1 MKIWAILPAAGIGRR
16 MAATIPKQYLQL
28 NGLAVIEHSLKL
40 LSSLPVLTQITVVV
54 HPEDKHWADIELGC
68 FASEIVTVIGGD
80 ERGQSVMNGLRSLD
94 AGPDDWVL
102 VHDAVRP
109 CASLSD
115 INRLIKEI
123 TTPNATHCGGILAT
137 PISDTIKRVNQANE
151 IEGTVERDRLWS
163 ALTPQ
168 LFLFRQLIEAMES
181 AITQGF
187 LITDEASAMEHL
199 GYPVKVVQG
208 SSHNIKITHQADL
221 ALAEMILKSQEN
233 RQ

>member
-54 HPEDKHWADIELGC
+54 HPEDKFWADIELGC

-123 TTPNATHCGGILAT
+123 ITPNTPCCGGILAT

-151 IEGTVERDRLWS
+151 IEGTVERDKLWS

>member
-1 MKIWAILPAAGIGRR
+1 MKIWAILPAAGIGQR
-16 MAATIPKQYLQL
+16 MAATIPKQYLEL

-40 LSSLPVLTQITVVV
+40 LSSLPLLTQITVVV
-54 HPEDKHWADIELGC
+54 HPDDKYWAEIELGC
-68 FASEIVTVIGGD
+68 FDSEIVTIIGGD

-123 TTPNATHCGGILAT
+123 ITPNAPYCGGILAT

-151 IEGTVERDRLWS
+151 IERTVERDRLWS

-181 AITQGF
+181 AITQGL
-187 LITDEASAMEHL
+187 LITDEASAMEHF

-208 SSHNIKITHQADL
+208 NSHNIKITHQADL

-233 RQ
+233 S

>member
-1 MKIWAILPAAGIGRR
+1 MKIWAILPAAGTGQR
-16 MAATIPKQYLQL
+16 MAATIPKQYLEL

-40 LSSLPVLTQITVVV
+40 LSSLPLLTQITVVV
-54 HPEDKHWADIELGC
+54 HPDDKYWAEIELGC
-68 FASEIVTVIGGD
+68 FDSEIVTIIGGD

-123 TTPNATHCGGILAT
+123 ITPNALYCGGILAT

-151 IEGTVERDRLWS
+151 IERTVERDRLWS

-181 AITQGF
+181 AITQGL
-187 LITDEASAMEHL
+187 LITDEASAMEHF

-208 SSHNIKITHQADL
+208 NSHNIKITHQADL

-233 RQ
+233 S